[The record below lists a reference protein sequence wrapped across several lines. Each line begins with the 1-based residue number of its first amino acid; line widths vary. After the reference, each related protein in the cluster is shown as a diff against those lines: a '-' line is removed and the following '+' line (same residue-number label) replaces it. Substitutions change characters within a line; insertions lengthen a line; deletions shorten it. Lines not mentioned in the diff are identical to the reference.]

1 MMARSLTWL
10 QPRSRA
16 PLAGLPSPTSGDWRL
31 APYKWHLTVHRCVH
45 LTLKLNR
52 LSAVEYTNTISTNKN
67 VDTVRKIRSLLAEAG
82 MTEVELALVSNL
94 QLESAEEAQKLIPSL
109 NDDRFSTDELNRLLL
124 ELQNYS
130 EFD

>member
-1 MMARSLTWL
+1 
-10 QPRSRA
+10 
-16 PLAGLPSPTSGDWRL
+16 
-31 APYKWHLTVHRCVH
+31 
-45 LTLKLNR
+45 
-52 LSAVEYTNTISTNKN
+52 
-67 VDTVRKIRSLLAEAG
+67 

-124 ELQNYS
+124 ELQNFS